1 MHVIS
6 RKALTDFAAL
16 HANASTS
23 LDTWYRIVKA
33 GTFANFADLKRTFNS
48 VDRVGDFYVFDIA
61 GNKFRVIAAIHF
73 DQQRIYIRHVFTHA
87 KYDDWSPQ

>member
-16 HANASTS
+16 HANACSS
-23 LDTWYRIVKA
+23 FDTWYRIIKTGA
-33 GTFANFADLKRTFNS
+33 FANFADLRRTFNS
-48 VDRVGDFYVFDIA
+48 VDRVGNLYVFDVA

-87 KYDDWSPQ
+87 QYDDWSPR